1 MNSERFQKL
10 STSLSVRRVYKTWY
24 FPQKHSLRK
33 LMLLYLPTQTRFSV
47 GGESVTFCGSTLT
60 NSLRQTIITN
70 SLGKQQLE
78 IYTRT
83 YSGRAPWH
91 LVKFLSQLP
100 LSEQFFA
107 SFFLFWVG
115 RYIAKHLWLVQLET
129 VNFVSPRP
137 QCFPWRT
144 KGLGETKLTISF
156 VASAYCFQKSYGL
169 RWHQNS

>member
-1 MNSERFQKL
+1 MWDVCIKHDTFLKNTAFENL
-10 STSLSVRRVYKTWY
+10 CCYTSQL
-24 FPQKHSLRK
+24 KHVFRLE
-33 LMLLYLPTQTRFSV
+33 
-47 GGESVTFCGSTLT
+47 ESVTFCGSTLT

-129 VNFVSPRP
+129 VNVVSPRP